1 MCLAVPGKLVERYE
15 AHGLP
20 MGRFDFSGVARSVCL
35 EYLPDIA
42 IGEYALIHVGFAIT
56 KMNSDEAEQTLR
68 DLAELGPTPEDDDG

>member
-20 MGRFDFSGVARSVCL
+20 MGRFDFSGVERSVCL

-56 KMNSDEAEQTLR
+56 RMNSNDAEQTLR
-68 DLAELGPTPEDDDG
+68 DLAELGQTPGDDDG